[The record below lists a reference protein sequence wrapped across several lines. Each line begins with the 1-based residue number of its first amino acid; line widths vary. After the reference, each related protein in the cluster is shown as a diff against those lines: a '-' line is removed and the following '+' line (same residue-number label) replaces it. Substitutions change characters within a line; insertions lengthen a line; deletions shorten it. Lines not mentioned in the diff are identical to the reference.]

1 MNSLPYVVLVGDVGS
16 GKSTLFEKLSG
27 EKGRSSGAI
36 VSYTRS
42 SEILEVHGRLL
53 ICDTPGSN
61 AKEDNVMHN
70 EAIAEAINHAAV
82 LKLLVVVKGDKQIEN
97 VLDKIN
103 KFQTNFGRWS
113 EMLAFCITHMDQV
126 PWTMEYLE
134 NVIEEETDT
143 KPPLVFTDK
152 NKSGDV
158 LLDEVLLLC
167 GEKKKLKVTE
177 RNFSTVFTLK
187 DESAKMEK
195 LISREI
201 VKFEDFV
208 RQWEEQRRGYDKESH
223 HALLFEFYSFM
234 HSEMKTVLER
244 FATQNGLK
252 LIQGTENYGME
263 DGYMI
268 NLSNQ
273 LKATLKGV
281 VSQMTDQNLHQYP
294 RKKCPFCRTTVERDT
309 NYNDYVTC
317 GDSKIVTPPVK
328 SQKGEQKKAHL
339 GSFIFSMEGN
349 QLLIEKMTTNNDENI
364 PQRFRDGCGRTLH
377 WTHMTPTNESI
388 STVFPVMSMESKG
401 PLDWIKKSV
410 EEKSILIKS
419 FLARLIS
426 SPDAEMTKQILSIQ
440 EHLDKVTQERNR
452 FERECNQI
460 NKEKDKM
467 LNENK
472 RLTKENEKL
481 IKENALMKS
490 ATNYKNTMDM
500 ELADTHHG
508 NPGYSQT
515 YDAQKK
521 GGNRKNFGHSS
532 GGAN

>member
-27 EKGRSSGAI
+27 EKGRSSGAN

-42 SEILEVHGRLL
+42 SEIFEVHGRLL

-70 EAIAEAINHAAV
+70 EAIADAINHAAV
-82 LKLLVVVKGDKQIEN
+82 SKLLVVVKGDKQIEN

-143 KPPLVFTDK
+143 KPPLVFTGK

-187 DESAKMEK
+187 DDNAKMEK
-195 LISREI
+195 LISREV

-208 RQWEEQRRGYDKESH
+208 KQWDEQRRGFGMESH
-223 HALLFEFYSFM
+223 QALLFEFYSFM

-244 FATQNGLK
+244 FATQNMLK
-252 LIQGTENYGME
+252 LIQGTEHYAME

-273 LKATLKGV
+273 LKVTLKGV
-281 VSQMTDQNLHQYP
+281 VSQMTDQNLHQYL
-294 RKKCPFCRTTVERDT
+294 RKKCPFCSTTVERST
-309 NYNDYVTC
+309 NCNDYVTC
-317 GDSKIVTPPVK
+317 GDRKVVTPPVK
-328 SQKGEQKKAHL
+328 SEKGEQKKAHL

-349 QLLIEKMTTNNDENI
+349 QLLIEKRSTNSDENI
-364 PQRFRDGCGRTLH
+364 PERFRDGCGRTLH
-377 WTHMTPTNESI
+377 WMHMTPTYELI
-388 STVFPVMSMESKG
+388 SSCSPVMSVVSIG
-401 PLDWIKKSV
+401 PKSWMKSL

-426 SPDAEMTKQILSIQ
+426 SLDNAEMTMQIQSIQ
-440 EHLDKVTQERNR
+440 EHLDKVTQERNT
-452 FERECNQI
+452 FENEFNKI
-460 NKEKDKM
+460 DKEKDKM
-467 LNENK
+467 LDEIK
-472 RLTKENEKL
+472 RLSKENDKL
-481 IKENALMKS
+481 LKENAQMKS
-490 ATNYKNTMDM
+490 ATNNKNTMDM
-500 ELADTHHG
+500 ELAHTHHG
-508 NPGYSQT
+508 NPT
-515 YDAQKK
+515 HDVQKR
-521 GGNRKNFGHSS
+521 GGNRKDFGHSS